1 MSAILDFTLHAIG
14 ISHFDLIENDKFD
27 LHQQTQK
34 ADGYVLVYDYFTC
47 IASSMIMW
55 ACAYNVHVSKKLSY
69 ARRAHI

>member
-34 ADGYVLVYDYFTC
+34 ADGYVLVYDYFLYF
-47 IASSMIMW
+47 IV
-55 ACAYNVHVSKKLSY
+55 YNCGLTLILINNKIYRILY
-69 ARRAHI
+69 LT